1 MIDWSESQII
11 IAVIGI
17 VGLLSTLAVV
27 SRSMAA
33 NRKYELRVKPNH
45 VVQPTDGDS
54 ALPGS

>member
-11 IAVIGI
+11 FAVIGI

-33 NRKYELRVKPNH
+33 NREYELKIKRR
-45 VVQPTDGDS
+45 
-54 ALPGS
+54 